1 MSLIRRRTANTLK
14 AVRTDEI
21 SSLMANVLS
30 QMIKIHLIFVSLTP
44 SFSDVDADATV
55 KFLLG
60 TLLLQVSI
68 GRSSK
73 YWNRLP

>member
-1 MSLIRRRTANTLK
+1 
-14 AVRTDEI
+14 
-21 SSLMANVLS
+21 MANVLS